1 MSRFDKFMDKAN
13 MVVFTAIQLGFYALA
28 VYVGVIILKTISS
41 FIW

>member
-1 MSRFDKFMDKAN
+1 MNKFDRFLSKAN
-13 MVVFTAIQLGFYALA
+13 MVVFTAVQLGFYALA

>member
-13 MVVFTAIQLGFYALA
+13 TVVFTAIQLGFYIMA
-28 VYVGVIILKTISS
+28 VYVGMIILKTIAS